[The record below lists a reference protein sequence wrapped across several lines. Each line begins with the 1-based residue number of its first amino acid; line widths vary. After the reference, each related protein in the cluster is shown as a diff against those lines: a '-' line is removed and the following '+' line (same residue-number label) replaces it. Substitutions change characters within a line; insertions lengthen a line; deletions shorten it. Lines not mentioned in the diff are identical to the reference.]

1 MTTMEQLVKV
11 IAWNICFVEGSHPDA
26 IKHQFPETY
35 YWEDYIPHAQAVL
48 KHISPMLV
56 DAIVYSSRIAQLSDH
71 PVALAEIK
79 RWSKD
84 LCAKLECFV
93 VKGGVE

>member
-1 MTTMEQLVKV
+1 
-11 IAWNICFVEGSHPDA
+11 
-26 IKHQFPETY
+26 
-35 YWEDYIPHAQAVL
+35 
-48 KHISPMLV
+48 MLV